1 VRPLRPAAAG
11 LVLVVLAAGCA
22 GSGTGAPAPL
32 TADQRQRMDAI
43 VSVFENGTTEIQ
55 YGYAEELGDGR
66 GITAGR
72 AGFTSATGDL
82 LAVVERYVDE
92 EPGSPLGGYL
102 PALEQLAAAE
112 SGDTSRIAG
121 FASAW
126 AAAAEDPAMR
136 AAQDAEV
143 DRTYFRPAQGVAE
156 ELDLEQPI
164 SLAVLYD
171 TIIQHG
177 EGDDP
182 DGLPAIVAETLAV
195 AGGSPGTGVD
205 EEEWTS
211 QLLDIRR
218 AHLADAAD
226 PATREEWA
234 ASVGRVDSLQALVD
248 AGVDLRGPFTMQ
260 AFGDEYRIP

>member
-1 VRPLRPAAAG
+1 VLVLLG
-11 LVLVVLAAGCA
+11 LVLLGLASGCA
-22 GSGTGAPAPL
+22 GSESGGRDQL
-32 TADQRQRMDAI
+32 TTASRRRMDTI

-55 YGYAEELGDGR
+55 YGYAEDLGDGR
-66 GITAGR
+66 GVTAGR

-82 LAVVERYVDE
+82 LAVVERYTED
-92 EPGSPLGGYL
+92 EPGAPLADFL
-102 PALEQLAAAE
+102 PALERLAAAE
-112 SGDTSRIAG
+112 SSDTSDLGG
-121 FASAW
+121 FARAW
-126 AAAAEDPAMR
+126 ADAAGDPAMQ

-143 DRTYFRPAQGVAE
+143 DQTYFQPARAVAD
-156 ELDLEQPI
+156 ELDLEQPM

-171 TIIQHG
+171 TIVQHG

-205 EEEWTS
+205 EEEWTT
-211 QLLDIRR
+211 QLLAIRR
-218 AHLADAAD
+218 AHLARAAD

-248 AGVDLRGPFTMQ
+248 AGIDLRGPFTME